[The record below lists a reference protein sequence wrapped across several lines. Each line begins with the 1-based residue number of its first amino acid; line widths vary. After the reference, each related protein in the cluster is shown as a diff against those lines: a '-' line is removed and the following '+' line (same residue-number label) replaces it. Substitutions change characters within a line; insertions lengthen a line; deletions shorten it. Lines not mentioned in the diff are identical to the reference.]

1 MNNNL
6 ENNNSFKEND
16 NSSEEKN
23 KINTVSN
30 SALNNSEYPIDNLSS
45 SELLLLGTTTNN
57 EDDDDNSDNPQDL
70 PEFYIEKLSQR
81 TISSKS
87 LTEHLL
93 SLRIV
98 LSSANFPWIKEFID
112 KNGLKVLESLLEKY
126 SACYKK
132 NAVTKHSDQD
142 YQIQSQC
149 VRCIKAL
156 MNSKIGRCN
165 VLKSP
170 SLILNIVFCL
180 LFTPNNKL
188 RTQVAEILAVLCV
201 WSLDGHRLVVE
212 SFSDSC
218 VINKEKYRFQCFM
231 DTFKTKGDA
240 DGEEEDSTSIE
251 YKVAGLSLV
260 NAIVNKPDQIEERI
274 LLREE
279 FGRRGIYNYFTII
292 ENSDPPDSLI
302 NQIDVYREENK
313 KDLAELHNMAH
324 GIVENANNPPYM
336 IYELLRQTENDEN
349 LHTRII
355 DSLENFLKIICRF
368 SNEQDRIEVLTIVEK
383 FIEKIKTTN
392 NVKEQWQSIMNDYN
406 SSIQHIIGRKY
417 SLVSGM
423 ITDQEIDSL
432 KKSINNLNLKI
443 KQQSGMVDKFKYT
456 QNFDSNDENNNL
468 DKKNTIFSLQ
478 ASHSTPN
485 LTQYDLP
492 DLSSRSPQTSFF
504 PNFKNLF
511 RQQYQQ
517 SSSNNNTLSTTTTT
531 SPTATTSPAT
541 SPATSTA
548 TSNASIIIDQQFKID
563 SSPILITNNNSST
576 PHFFSS
582 KLQNSTTKIN
592 KPPPPIPLPKRKLT
606 NRPLKQL
613 FWNKFS
619 VNEINKTVWQEIPSD
634 SIPINFEELDEL
646 FAITLLDFSR
656 ANNIAIMLSK
666 VKMSYSEIRDAIL
679 EIDDEKL
686 SIENLKSIKKYV
698 PTLQEQNLIN
708 QYTGDLLALGNAENY
723 FKNIIMI
730 PRLAERLTCM
740 IFRRKFENKVQK
752 LVPKIN
758 VLRKAFTE
766 IKTSRK
772 FKKLLKTVLVIGNY
786 LNTSSFRGNASGFQ
800 LDALLKMKDT
810 KVMDINNE
818 KGIAT
823 LLHYL
828 VYTLEMY
835 QNDIMNFMEELPN
848 LEASVRISTTSVLSS
863 VKSLFSGISRIEN
876 ELGILKQL
884 PLLSSTTNSEIKDN
898 FIIVMSEF
906 IQIARPTIEKIKNMT
921 NELEEESKKILIY
934 YYGENPDDKKV
945 EDLLGLILTFS
956 SSFMK
961 AKNEN
966 EEFIKR
972 KIQKAKDDQS
982 KQQFDTLSINSLN
995 DEQDNFDDTIKELL
1009 SGNTWR
1015 RRSRSYITE
1024 S

>member
-1 MNNNL
+1 
-6 ENNNSFKEND
+6 
-16 NSSEEKN
+16 
-23 KINTVSN
+23 
-30 SALNNSEYPIDNLSS
+30 
-45 SELLLLGTTTNN
+45 
-57 EDDDDNSDNPQDL
+57 
-70 PEFYIEKLSQR
+70 
-81 TISSKS
+81 
-87 LTEHLL
+87 
-93 SLRIV
+93 
-98 LSSANFPWIKEFID
+98 
-112 KNGLKVLESLLEKY
+112 
-126 SACYKK
+126 
-132 NAVTKHSDQD
+132 
-142 YQIQSQC
+142 
-149 VRCIKAL
+149 
-156 MNSKIGRCN
+156 
-165 VLKSP
+165 
-170 SLILNIVFCL
+170 
-180 LFTPNNKL
+180 
-188 RTQVAEILAVLCV
+188 
-201 WSLDGHRLVVE
+201 
-212 SFSDSC
+212 
-218 VINKEKYRFQCFM
+218 
-231 DTFKTKGDA
+231 
-240 DGEEEDSTSIE
+240 
-251 YKVAGLSLV
+251 
-260 NAIVNKPDQIEERI
+260 
-274 LLREE
+274 
-279 FGRRGIYNYFTII
+279 
-292 ENSDPPDSLI
+292 
-302 NQIDVYREENK
+302 
-313 KDLAELHNMAH
+313 
-324 GIVENANNPPYM
+324 
-336 IYELLRQTENDEN
+336 
-349 LHTRII
+349 
-355 DSLENFLKIICRF
+355 
-368 SNEQDRIEVLTIVEK
+368 
-383 FIEKIKTTN
+383 
-392 NVKEQWQSIMNDYN
+392 
-406 SSIQHIIGRKY
+406 
-417 SLVSGM
+417 
-423 ITDQEIDSL
+423 
-432 KKSINNLNLKI
+432 
-443 KQQSGMVDKFKYT
+443 
-456 QNFDSNDENNNL
+456 
-468 DKKNTIFSLQ
+468 
-478 ASHSTPN
+478 
-485 LTQYDLP
+485 
-492 DLSSRSPQTSFF
+492 
-504 PNFKNLF
+504 
-511 RQQYQQ
+511 
-517 SSSNNNTLSTTTTT
+517 
-531 SPTATTSPAT
+531 
-541 SPATSTA
+541 
-548 TSNASIIIDQQFKID
+548 
-563 SSPILITNNNSST
+563 
-576 PHFFSS
+576 
-582 KLQNSTTKIN
+582 
-592 KPPPPIPLPKRKLT
+592 
-606 NRPLKQL
+606 
-613 FWNKFS
+613 
-619 VNEINKTVWQEIPSD
+619 NEINKTVWQEIPSD

>member
-443 KQQSGMVDKFKYT
+443 KQQSGMNYT
-456 QNFDSNDENNNL
+456 D
-468 DKKNTIFSLQ
+468 T
-478 ASHSTPN
+478 
-485 LTQYDLP
+485 
-492 DLSSRSPQTSFF
+492 
-504 PNFKNLF
+504 
-511 RQQYQQ
+511 
-517 SSSNNNTLSTTTTT
+517 
-531 SPTATTSPAT
+531 
-541 SPATSTA
+541 
-548 TSNASIIIDQQFKID
+548 
-563 SSPILITNNNSST
+563 
-576 PHFFSS
+576 
-582 KLQNSTTKIN
+582 
-592 KPPPPIPLPKRKLT
+592 
-606 NRPLKQL
+606 
-613 FWNKFS
+613 
-619 VNEINKTVWQEIPSD
+619 
-634 SIPINFEELDEL
+634 
-646 FAITLLDFSR
+646 
-656 ANNIAIMLSK
+656 
-666 VKMSYSEIRDAIL
+666 
-679 EIDDEKL
+679 
-686 SIENLKSIKKYV
+686 
-698 PTLQEQNLIN
+698 
-708 QYTGDLLALGNAENY
+708 DLLAE
-723 FKNIIMI
+723 
-730 PRLAERLTCM
+730 
-740 IFRRKFENKVQK
+740 
-752 LVPKIN
+752 
-758 VLRKAFTE
+758 
-766 IKTSRK
+766 
-772 FKKLLKTVLVIGNY
+772 
-786 LNTSSFRGNASGFQ
+786 
-800 LDALLKMKDT
+800 
-810 KVMDINNE
+810 
-818 KGIAT
+818 
-823 LLHYL
+823 
-828 VYTLEMY
+828 
-835 QNDIMNFMEELPN
+835 
-848 LEASVRISTTSVLSS
+848 
-863 VKSLFSGISRIEN
+863 
-876 ELGILKQL
+876 
-884 PLLSSTTNSEIKDN
+884 PL
-898 FIIVMSEF
+898 
-906 IQIARPTIEKIKNMT
+906 
-921 NELEEESKKILIY
+921 
-934 YYGENPDDKKV
+934 
-945 EDLLGLILTFS
+945 
-956 SSFMK
+956 
-961 AKNEN
+961 
-966 EEFIKR
+966 
-972 KIQKAKDDQS
+972 
-982 KQQFDTLSINSLN
+982 
-995 DEQDNFDDTIKELL
+995 
-1009 SGNTWR
+1009 
-1015 RRSRSYITE
+1015 
-1024 S
+1024 